1 LSKSWVLEKLRSNAE
16 RAMQAE
22 PVLDREGHPTGVYK
36 YDGSVANRA
45 LELIGKEL
53 GMFVERKES
62 GRPGDFATM
71 AKEEL
76 NRRLVD
82 LLVARG
88 MDPQEAKD
96 FIAGERLRR
105 RQGPRPGGGEQGS
118 RPN

>member
-1 LSKSWVLEKLRSNAE
+1 VRDAKGN
-16 RAMQAE
+16 
-22 PVLDREGHPTGVYK
+22 PTGEYR

-71 AKEEL
+71 AKDEL
-76 NRRLVD
+76 NRKLVD

-105 RQGPRPGGGEQGS
+105 RQGPRPGAGEQGS